1 MLSKWLIWWF
11 GDLICAKD
19 RSISMT
25 RLAGCTAHFA
35 AAFFFIMF
43 NLKLGEFN
51 FELWA
56 TYLGFATGHAYFDKS
71 LMTKGKPNDQSNN
84 N

>member
-1 MLSKWLIWWF
+1 MVLSNLLVRLC
-11 GDLICAKD
+11 GDLMCAKD
-19 RSISMT
+19 GSISMT

-43 NLKLGEFN
+43 NFRLGEFN

-71 LMTKGKPNDQSNN
+71 LMIKGKPDQEPK
-84 N
+84 

>member
-71 LMTKGKPNDQSNN
+71 L
-84 N
+84 